1 MYVLSLFP
9 AVGVTTANPSAHKG
23 IVCLIKVKEI
33 PEIAHRYKVTVKG
46 VENKR
51 FQYSNQAS
59 RGPNVQ
65 MERPSITKLLS
76 VTPGSESEP
85 GSGIVKFRCGRWIW
99 CRPYETTARV
109 LVYSAEDTQAP
120 YAVLFYLRFE

>member
-1 MYVLSLFP
+1 M
-9 AVGVTTANPSAHKG
+9 
-23 IVCLIKVKEI
+23 CLIKVKEI

-46 VENKR
+46 
-51 FQYSNQAS
+51 S
-59 RGPNVQ
+59 RTNAFNTVTRHPGARMCK